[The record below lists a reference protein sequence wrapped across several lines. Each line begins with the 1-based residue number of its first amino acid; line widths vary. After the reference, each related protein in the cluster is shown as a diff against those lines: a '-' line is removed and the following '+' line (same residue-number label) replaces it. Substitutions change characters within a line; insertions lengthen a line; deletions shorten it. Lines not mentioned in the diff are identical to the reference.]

1 MPGRTQQPAHV
12 HAVARS
18 RSRRVA
24 ALPIRRSRR
33 RFSRTPKFTMAHRTR
48 QSVGASRSLVG
59 SIKGE
64 VRSDEAS
71 RPSRS
76 GARGFVRR
84 TSSFCAS
91 HRVRLR
97 ETSRPA
103 VTRHEIPPFS
113 VVNDGHNCQTLAVPC
128 WQVVV
133 SANSWASS
141 DDAGPGNNG
150 MGEWAYI
157 SHLQHGHWHYV
168 GGWGE
173 GIGLAC
179 GRVGI
184 PRNVSR
190 DLHVY
195 CA

>member
-1 MPGRTQQPAHV
+1 MKRLAVVAVVLVGLLVAQVASAHHTV
-12 HAVARS
+12 YGSAKRAV
-18 RSRRVA
+18 
-24 ALPIRRSRR
+24 L
-33 RFSRTPKFTMAHRTR
+33 
-48 QSVGASRSLVG
+48 QSLVT
-59 SIKGE
+59 K
-64 VRSDEAS
+64 A
-71 RPSRS
+71 PS
-76 GARGFVRR
+76 FI
-84 TSSFCAS
+84 
-91 HRVRLR
+91 
-97 ETSRPA
+97 A
-103 VTRHEIPPFS
+103 V
-113 VVNDGHNCQTLAVPC
+113 NNGHNCQTLAIRC

-157 SHLQHGHWHYV
+157 SHLQHGRWHYV

-184 PRNVSR
+184 PLNVSR
-190 DLHVY
+190 DLRVY